1 MFYTSHLQLL
11 LKLLDITWIA
21 ADSRRRGEKEAE
33 EKGRGKKKKRKKPNQ
48 DKAGSNS
55 LAKRP
60 KPEREREIHAEDRQV
75 AFTACGRIPKQ
86 VTSSANSDSSELSAA
101 S

>member
-33 EKGRGKKKKRKKPNQ
+33 EKGRGEKKKEKKTKPRQ
-48 DKAGSNS
+48 GRQQLPSQKAK
-55 LAKRP
+55 ARER
-60 KPEREREIHAEDRQV
+60 EREREIHAEDRQV
-75 AFTACGRIPKQ
+75 AIYSVRQDSK
-86 VTSSANSDSSELSAA
+86 TSYLIG
-101 S
+101 

>member
-60 KPEREREIHAEDRQV
+60 KPERERERERHAEDRQV
-75 AFTACGRIPKQ
+75 AIYSVRQDSK
-86 VTSSANSDSSELSAA
+86 TSYLIG
-101 S
+101 